1 MKITILDRDTV
12 TIGDVDVSVFDKFGD
27 VTYFDAME
35 QEKVAGAIGDS
46 DVVICN
52 KAKITREVMEKCPN
66 LKYVGLFATGYNNVD
81 LECATERGIV
91 VCNAPGYSTD
101 SVVQHVFALLLQL
114 ANSTNKYT
122 DSVKNGD
129 WVLSPLFTY
138 FPYPI
143 IELAGKTMG
152 IIGFGTI
159 GKKVATVAESFGMK
173 VLVHTRTV
181 PENSEYTFVSKE
193 ELFKNSDVISLNC
206 PLNSGTEKI
215 VNKETLSLMKN
226 TAFIINTSR
235 GGTIDEDAL
244 KYALNNDLIA
254 GAGLDVLTEEPMRT
268 DCVLKDA
275 KNCIITPHTAWASR
289 EARERLVVLV
299 SDNLEA
305 FIKGSPVNKVN

>member
-122 DSVKNGD
+122 ASVKNGD

-193 ELFKNSDVISLNC
+193 ELFRNSDVISLNC

-244 KYALNNDLIA
+244 KYALKNDLIA

-299 SDNLEA
+299 SNNLEA
-305 FIKGSPVNKVN
+305 FINGKPVNKVN

>member
-1 MKITILDRDTV
+1 MKITILDTNTV
-12 TIGDVDVSVFDKFGD
+12 TIGDIDMSVFDKFGD
-27 VTYFDAME
+27 VTYYDAME
-35 QEKVAGAIGDS
+35 HEKVLGVIKDS
-46 DVVICN
+46 DAVICN
-52 KAKITREVMEKCPN
+52 KAKMTKEVMEKCPN

-81 LECATERGIV
+81 LDYASERGIT

-101 SVVQHVFALLLQL
+101 SVVQHVFALLFQL

-122 DSVKNGD
+122 DSVENGD
-129 WVLSPLFTY
+129 WVLSPMFTY

-159 GKKVATVAESFGMK
+159 GKKVAKVAESFGMK
-173 VLVHTRTV
+173 VIVHTRTV

-193 ELFKNSDVISLNC
+193 ELFKNSDVVSLNC
-206 PLNSGTEKI
+206 PLNKGTEKI
-215 VNKETLSLMKN
+215 VNKDTLSLMKK
-226 TAFIINTSR
+226 TAILINTSR

-244 KYALNNDLIA
+244 KYALDNKLIF

-268 DCVLKDA
+268 DCVLKNTE
-275 KNCIITPHTAWASR
+275 NCIITPHTAWASR
-289 EARERLVVLV
+289 EARERLVKLV

-305 FIKGSPVNKVN
+305 FLKGNPVNKVN